1 MVAHMCNSNA
11 WEAEKKRITV
21 TVTFG
26 TNLSYA
32 LSISQPGLQNLYVQ
46 KKKKRVNKLYKKIT
60 EKDGELLSTKR
71 VLVCLKKKNQR
82 KIPSINL

>member
-1 MVAHMCNSNA
+1 MCNSNA

-46 KKKKRVNKLYKKIT
+46 KKKKKSEQTLQ
-60 EKDGELLSTKR
+60 
-71 VLVCLKKKNQR
+71 KNNW
-82 KIPSINL
+82 KGWWVIKY

>member
-1 MVAHMCNSNA
+1 MCNSNA

-46 KKKKRVNKLYKKIT
+46 KKKKKSEQTLQ
-60 EKDGELLSTKR
+60 
-71 VLVCLKKKNQR
+71 KN
-82 KIPSINL
+82 N